1 MDEEIIT
8 PEYEL
13 INKEYEIKI
22 NDNKIRIEINNDEI
36 IIILIIGISYYKY
49 IKKYKYEE
57 IIKDQI

>member
-1 MDEEIIT
+1 MEEQGTIEQ
-8 PEYEL
+8 EYEQ

-57 IIKDQI
+57 IIKD